1 MSIDAMNAARGYG
14 ELARTLRPEAPATEG
29 GLAAGAEAFA
39 AAMDRADEATRGF
52 AAGDAT
58 AQAVVEAIAQAEM
71 ALQTAVT
78 VRDRIVGAYQEV
90 LRMPL

>member
-1 MSIDAMNAARGYG
+1 MDMNALDAAKGYG
-14 ELARTLRPEAPATEG
+14 GLEG
-29 GLAAGAEAFA
+29 LSTPKASPVAEGAKAFA
-39 AAMDRADEATRGF
+39 AALDRADEATRGF
-52 AAGDAT
+52 AAG
-58 AQAVVEAIAQAEM
+58 AVDTQSLIEAVAEAEM

>member
-1 MSIDAMNAARGYG
+1 MSIDALNAAQGYNS
-14 ELARTLRPEAPATEG
+14 LAQTLKAPAPEPSKMAEG
-29 GLAAGAEAFA
+29 AKAFA
-39 AAMDRADEATRGF
+39 AVLDNADAATAGF
-52 AAGDAT
+52 AAGT
-58 AQAVVEAIAQAEM
+58 TGTQSVVEAIAQAEM

>member
-1 MSIDAMNAARGYG
+1 MSMDALSAVQGY
-14 ELARTLRPEAPATEG
+14 G
-29 GLAAGAEAFA
+29 GLAKTLKPEPTPPLAEGAKAFA
-39 AAMDRADEATRGF
+39 AVMDRADAATQGF
-52 AAGDAT
+52 AAGTVDT
-58 AQAVVEAIAQAEM
+58 QSVVEAIAQAEM

>member
-1 MSIDAMNAARGYG
+1 MSIDALNAAQGY
-14 ELARTLRPEAPATEG
+14 G
-29 GLAAGAEAFA
+29 GLAKTLKPEPAQPLAEGAKAFA
-39 AAMDRADEATRGF
+39 AVMDRADAATQGF
-52 AAGDAT
+52 AAGTVDT
-58 AQAVVEAIAQAEM
+58 QSVVEAIAQAEM

>member
-1 MSIDAMNAARGYG
+1 MSIDSLNAAQGY
-14 ELARTLRPEAPATEG
+14 G
-29 GLAAGAEAFA
+29 GLAQTLRRTQATSPVAEGAKAFA
-39 AAMDRADEATRGF
+39 AALDRADAATNGF
-52 AAGDAT
+52 AAGTVDT
-58 AQAVVEAIAQAEM
+58 QSVVEAIAQAEM